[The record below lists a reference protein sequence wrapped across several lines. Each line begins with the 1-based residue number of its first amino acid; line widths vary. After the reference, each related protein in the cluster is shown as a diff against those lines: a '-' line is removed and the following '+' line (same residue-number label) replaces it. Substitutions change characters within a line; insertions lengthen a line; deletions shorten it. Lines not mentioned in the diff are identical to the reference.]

1 MPFCDGVEVRKGK
14 REVLGHKKEPISP
27 KEKSNM
33 KVRNYWPPENILSTF
48 DLLMPQAIGAAD
60 ATQTCCNLDFFC
72 FIVF

>member
-1 MPFCDGVEVRKGK
+1 MELKSEK
-14 REVLGHKKEPISP
+14 REVLRHKKEPIIP

-33 KVRNYWPPENILSTF
+33 KVRNYWPPENIISTF
-48 DLLMPQAIGAAD
+48 DLLMPQAVGAAD